1 MSFMNFRTMI
11 LCGVCWLCTYSMSVY
26 AQDDFVA
33 PGEVVI
39 DFSPMSQDDVPT
51 TGDNIAGTL
60 DPSPFSASDGRNLFE
75 TTTEGVQTFN
85 TFISPIT
92 FNVAEAPGLQVT
104 IENATSTTGIDG
116 AGGDNRASFNVTG
129 LGLSLQGP
137 AQREDPDVAV
147 GTTGAVPA
155 SGFRLDATHDEFITI
170 SFNADVT
177 VFGLGVTNLDDG
189 ETFAFGSAVDLT
201 NANVVEDALA

>member
-1 MSFMNFRTMI
+1 MYPTVLDHRVF
-11 LCGVCWLCTYSMSVY
+11 C
-26 AQDDFVA
+26 
-33 PGEVVI
+33 
-39 DFSPMSQDDVPT
+39 DV
-51 TGDNIAGTL
+51 
-60 DPSPFSASDGRNLFE
+60 S
-75 TTTEGVQTFN
+75 
-85 TFISPIT
+85 
-92 FNVAEAPGLQVT
+92 
-104 IENATSTTGIDG
+104 
-116 AGGDNRASFNVTG
+116 DNRASFNVTG

-155 SGFRLDATHDEFITI
+155 SSFRLDATHDEFITI

>member
-1 MSFMNFRTMI
+1 MLDHRVF
-11 LCGVCWLCTYSMSVY
+11 C
-26 AQDDFVA
+26 
-33 PGEVVI
+33 
-39 DFSPMSQDDVPT
+39 DV
-51 TGDNIAGTL
+51 
-60 DPSPFSASDGRNLFE
+60 S
-75 TTTEGVQTFN
+75 
-85 TFISPIT
+85 
-92 FNVAEAPGLQVT
+92 
-104 IENATSTTGIDG
+104 
-116 AGGDNRASFNVTG
+116 DNRASFNVTG

-155 SGFRLDATHDEFITI
+155 SSFRLDATHDEFITI

-201 NANVVEDALA
+201 NANVVEDVLGVNFLGNPNVDFLPFAVPLEITAGEEILLGNTGFITNPPDGDRRFTYTCTSCYS